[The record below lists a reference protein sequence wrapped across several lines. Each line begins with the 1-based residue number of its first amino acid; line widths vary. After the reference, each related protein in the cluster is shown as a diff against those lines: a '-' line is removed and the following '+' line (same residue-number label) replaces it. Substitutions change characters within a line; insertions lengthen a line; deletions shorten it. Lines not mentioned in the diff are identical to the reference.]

1 MSGSIPQ
8 IAQPQVKPSEP
19 VASPRELF
27 PSSDGPRGSL
37 RIGADVGGTFTDVVV
52 LDGQGNLSTQKVP
65 STPPH
70 FEEAVTRAIGAWLGS
85 AGTSGARVREVAHGT
100 TVATNAV
107 LERRGAKTALIT
119 TKGFR
124 DVLELRRIRVPVL
137 YDWFFRK
144 PRELVERCLRFE
156 VEERILA
163 DGTVQ
168 VALRESGLRNLK
180 QRLEQEAV
188 QSVAVC
194 FLHAYAYPEH
204 EMMAGRFLRRHLPH
218 LTVSLSSEILPE
230 RNEYERTATS
240 VVNAYL
246 RPLMGGYL
254 RALRRNLRRMKIEAP
269 LLIMQSAGG
278 LTPEEDAASRP
289 VFVLESGP
297 AAGVL
302 AAATTASKMG
312 LSNVVTFD
320 MGGTTAKASMIE
332 EGRLGYHSEYEV
344 GASLSTGSR
353 LMGGGGELIRAP
365 SLDIAEVGAGGGSI
379 AYLDRAGGLHV
390 GPRSAGAVP
399 GPACYGRGGREPT
412 VTDANVVLGYVRPGP
427 LANGEVHVDP
437 GAARRA
443 IRDRIAGPLGIGL
456 LEAAEGIHRIANTR
470 IMKALREVS
479 TERGRDPREFVLM
492 AFGGAGPIHAAG
504 LAEELA
510 VQRVIVPALPGL
522 FSALG
527 LLYSD
532 VERHGVRSCLLSIE
546 TLRPRDIEKLRET
559 LERDMLAWFR
569 RGRYSAE
576 RVQLTCSVDMRFRG
590 QTSEIKVPL
599 PAGPLTPR
607 DVDTLRQ
614 TFEDE
619 HQRLYGHRSAP
630 GHTVEVL
637 AVRLVGKAVRD
648 RTEGVLQPLER
659 QGETAPSRTAYFGPR
674 WGAIDTP
681 VVTRTSL
688 REVTQGPLL
697 IDEYD
702 STVVVPPGTRVR
714 LDDLQNVVMEGA
726 GPTHELG

>member
-1 MSGSIPQ
+1 MK
-8 IAQPQVKPSEP
+8 AAK
-19 VASPRELF
+19 RCN
-27 PSSDGPRGSL
+27 DPRGSL

-52 LDGQGNLSTQKVP
+52 LDGRGNLYTYKVP

-70 FEEAVTRAIGAWLGS
+70 FEAAVIQSIGAWLGS
-85 AGTSGARVREVAHGT
+85 TAISGARVREVAHGT

-107 LERRGAKTALIT
+107 LELRGARTALVT
-119 TKGFR
+119 TRGFR

-137 YDWFFRK
+137 YDWFFQK
-144 PRELVERCLRFE
+144 PGELVERYLRFE
-156 VEERILA
+156 VDERILA
-163 DGTVQ
+163 DGDVQ
-168 VALRESGLRNLK
+168 VALRESELWDLK
-180 QRLEQEAV
+180 KKLEQEAV

-204 EMMAGRFLRRHLPH
+204 EMMAGRFLRKHLPH

-230 RNEYERTATS
+230 RKEYERTATT
-240 VVNAYL
+240 VVNAYV
-246 RPLMGGYL
+246 RPVMQGYL
-254 RALRRNLRRMKIEAP
+254 SALRRNLRRMEIEAP

-278 LTPEEDAASRP
+278 LTPEEDAALRP

-302 AAATTASKMG
+302 AAATTAGKAG
-312 LSNVVTFD
+312 LPNLITFD

-353 LMGGGGELIRAP
+353 LMGGSGELIRAP

-379 AYLDRAGGLHV
+379 AYLDRAGGIHV

-399 GPACYGRGGREPT
+399 GPACYRRGGKEPT

-437 GAARRA
+437 EAARRA

-492 AFGGAGPIHAAG
+492 AFGGSGPIHAAG
-504 LAEELA
+504 LAEELS
-510 VQRVIVPALPGL
+510 VQRFMVPVLPGL

-532 VERHGVRSCLLSIE
+532 VERHGVRSCLLAIE
-546 TLRPRDIEKLRET
+546 TLRPREIEQLRET
-559 LERDMLAWFR
+559 LEKDMLSWFR
-569 RGRYSAE
+569 QGHFSAE
-576 RVQLTCSVDMRFRG
+576 RVQLDWSVDMRFRG

-599 PAGPLTPR
+599 PGGTLTPR
-607 DVDTLRQ
+607 DVDSLRQ

-619 HQRLYGHRSAP
+619 HERLYGHRSSA

-648 RTEGVLQPLER
+648 RTEGFLQPPEL
-659 QGETAPSRTAYFGPR
+659 QGDTAPSRTAYFGSR
-674 WGAIDTP
+674 WGAIDAP
-681 VVTRTSL
+681 VVTRASL
-688 REVTQGPLL
+688 QEVTQGPLL

-702 STVVVPPGTRVR
+702 STVVVPPATRVW
-714 LDDLQNVVMEGA
+714 LDDLRNVVMEGV
-726 GPTHELG
+726 GSRQ

>member
-1 MSGSIPQ
+1 MKAAKRAILPQ
-8 IAQPQVKPSEP
+8 
-19 VASPRELF
+19 
-27 PSSDGPRGSL
+27 RGV

-52 LDGQGNLSTQKVP
+52 LDGRGNLHTQKVP

-70 FEEAVTRAIGAWLGS
+70 FEEAVVRAIGAWLGS
-85 AGTSGARVREVAHGT
+85 TGISGACVREVAHGT

-107 LERRGAKTALIT
+107 LERRGARTALVT

-137 YDWFFRK
+137 YDWFFQK
-144 PRELVERCLRFE
+144 PRELVERNLRFE
-156 VEERILA
+156 VDERILA
-163 DGTVQ
+163 NGEVQ
-168 VALRESGLRNLK
+168 ADLRESELWDLK
-180 QRLEQEAV
+180 KKLEQEAV

-204 EMMAGRFLRRHLPH
+204 EMMAGRFLRKHLPH

-230 RNEYERTATS
+230 RKEYERTATTA
-240 VVNAYL
+240 VNAYV
-246 RPLMGGYL
+246 RPVMRGYL
-254 RALRRNLRRMKIEAP
+254 NALRKSLRRMDIEAP

-278 LTPEEDAASRP
+278 LTPEDDAASRP

-302 AAATTASKMG
+302 AAATTAGRMG
-312 LSNVVTFD
+312 LANVITFD

-332 EGRLGYHSEYEV
+332 GGRLGYHSEYEV

-353 LMGGGGELIRAP
+353 LMGGSGELIRAP

-399 GPACYGRGGREPT
+399 GPACYRQGGKEPT

-427 LANGEVHVDP
+427 LANGEIHVDP
-437 GAARRA
+437 EAARRA
-443 IRDRIAGPLGIGL
+443 IQDRIAGPLGVGL
-456 LEAAEGIHRIANTR
+456 FEAAEGIHRIANTR

-492 AFGGAGPIHAAG
+492 AFGGSGPVHAAG
-504 LAEELA
+504 LAEELSVHRA
-510 VQRVIVPALPGL
+510 MIPELPGL

-527 LLYSD
+527 LLCSD
-532 VERHGVRSCLLSIE
+532 VERHGVRSCLLSVESLCPREIE
-546 TLRPRDIEKLRET
+546 QLRKT
-559 LERDMLAWFR
+559 LEKDMLAWFQ
-569 RGRYSAE
+569 RGGYSAE
-576 RVQLTCSVDMRFRG
+576 RVQLACSVDMRFRG
-590 QTSEIKVPL
+590 QTSEIRVPL
-599 PAGPLTPR
+599 PAKPLAPE
-607 DVDTLRQ
+607 DVATLRQ
-614 TFEDE
+614 TFEAE
-619 HQRLYGHRSAP
+619 HERLYGHRSAA

-637 AVRLVGKAVRD
+637 AVRLVGKATRD
-648 RTEGVLQPLER
+648 QTEGFPEPVKL
-659 QGETAPSRTAYFGPR
+659 QGEAAPSRMAYFGSR

-681 VVTRTSL
+681 VVARTSL
-688 REVTQGPLL
+688 REITRGPLL

-702 STVVVPPGTRVR
+702 STVVVPPATRVW

-726 GPTHELG
+726 GSHQ

>member
-1 MSGSIPQ
+1 MKAATRAILPQ
-8 IAQPQVKPSEP
+8 GAV
-19 VASPRELF
+19 
-27 PSSDGPRGSL
+27 

-52 LDGQGNLSTQKVP
+52 LDGRGNLYTQKAP

-70 FEEAVTRAIGAWLGS
+70 FEEAVIQTIGAWLGS
-85 AGTSGARVREVAHGT
+85 TGISGTRVREVAHGT

-107 LERRGAKTALIT
+107 LERRGARTALVT

-137 YDWFFRK
+137 YDWFFQK
-144 PRELVERCLRFE
+144 PGELVERYLRFE
-156 VEERILA
+156 VDERVLA
-163 DGTVQ
+163 NGEVQ
-168 VALRESGLRNLK
+168 SGLRESDLWDLK
-180 QRLEQEAV
+180 KKLEQEAV

-194 FLHAYAYPEH
+194 FLHAYAYPQH
-204 EMMAGRFLRRHLPH
+204 ELMVGRFLRKHLPH
-218 LTVSLSSEILPE
+218 LTVSLSCEILPE
-230 RNEYERTATS
+230 RKEYERTATTA
-240 VVNAYL
+240 VNAYV
-246 RPLMGGYL
+246 RPLMRGYL
-254 RALRRNLRRMKIEAP
+254 NALRRNLRRLEIEAP

-278 LTPEEDAASRP
+278 LTPEEEAAARP

-302 AAATTASKMG
+302 AAATTASRMG
-312 LSNVVTFD
+312 LTNVITFD

-353 LMGGGGELIRAP
+353 LMGGSGELIRAP

-399 GPACYGRGGREPT
+399 GPACYRRGGKEPT
-412 VTDANVVLGYVRPGP
+412 VTDANLVLGYVRPGP

-437 GAARRA
+437 EAARRA
-443 IRDRIAGPLGIGL
+443 IQDRIAGPLGIGL

-492 AFGGAGPIHAAG
+492 AFGGSGPIHAAG
-504 LAEELA
+504 LAEELS
-510 VQRVIVPALPGL
+510 VQRVMVPALPGL

-532 VERHGVRSCLLSIE
+532 VERHEVRSCLLSME
-546 TLRPRDIEKLRET
+546 TLRPREIEQLREP
-559 LERDMLAWFR
+559 LEKDMLAWFR
-569 RGRYSAE
+569 RGHYSAKQ
-576 RVQLTCSVDMRFRG
+576 VQLAWSVDMRFRG
-590 QTSEIKVPL
+590 QTSEIRASL
-599 PAGPLTPR
+599 PARPLTPQ
-607 DVDTLRQ
+607 DVDTLRR
-614 TFEDE
+614 TFENE
-619 HQRLYGHRSAP
+619 HLRLYGHRSAAGNP
-630 GHTVEVL
+630 VEVL

-648 RTEGVLQPLER
+648 RAEGFLQPLEP
-659 QGETAPSRTAYFGPR
+659 QGEAVSSRTAYFGSG

-681 VVTRTSL
+681 VVTRASL
-688 REVTQGPLL
+688 REAAQGPLL

-702 STVVVPPGTRVR
+702 STVVVPPATRVW
-714 LDDLQNVVMEGA
+714 LDDLRNVVMEGA
-726 GPTHELG
+726 GSPP

>member
-1 MSGSIPQ
+1 MKAAKRAILRQ
-8 IAQPQVKPSEP
+8 
-19 VASPRELF
+19 
-27 PSSDGPRGSL
+27 DGV

-52 LDGQGNLSTQKVP
+52 LDGRGNLHTQKVP

-70 FEEAVTRAIGAWLGS
+70 FEEAVIRAIGAWLGS
-85 AGTSGARVREVAHGT
+85 TGISGARVREVAHGT

-107 LERRGAKTALIT
+107 LERRGARTALVT

-137 YDWFFRK
+137 YDWFFQK
-144 PRELVERCLRFE
+144 PRELVERNLRFE
-156 VEERILA
+156 VDERILA
-163 DGTVQ
+163 NGEVQ
-168 VALRESGLRNLK
+168 AGLRESELWDLK
-180 QRLEQEAV
+180 KKLEQEAV

-204 EMMAGRFLRRHLPH
+204 EMMAGRFLRKHLPH

-230 RNEYERTATS
+230 RKEYERTATTA
-240 VVNAYL
+240 VNAYV
-246 RPLMGGYL
+246 RPVMRGYL
-254 RALRRNLRRMKIEAP
+254 NALRKSLRRMDIEAP

-278 LTPEEDAASRP
+278 LTPEDDAASRP

-302 AAATTASKMG
+302 AAATTAGRMG
-312 LSNVVTFD
+312 LANVITFD

-332 EGRLGYHSEYEV
+332 GGRLGYHSEYEV

-353 LMGGGGELIRAP
+353 LMGGSGELIRAP

-399 GPACYGRGGREPT
+399 GPACYRQGGKEPT

-437 GAARRA
+437 EAARRA
-443 IRDRIAGPLGIGL
+443 IQDRIAGPLGVGL
-456 LEAAEGIHRIANTR
+456 FEAAEGIHRIANTR

-492 AFGGAGPIHAAG
+492 AFGGSGPVHAAG
-504 LAEELA
+504 LAEELSVHRA
-510 VQRVIVPALPGL
+510 MIPELPGL

-546 TLRPRDIEKLRET
+546 SLCPQEIEQLRKT
-559 LERDMLAWFR
+559 LEKDMLAWFR
-569 RGRYSAE
+569 RGHYSAE
-576 RVQLTCSVDMRFRG
+576 RVQLACSVDMRFRG
-590 QTSEIKVPL
+590 QTSEIRVPL
-599 PAGPLTPR
+599 PDKPLTPE
-607 DVDTLRQ
+607 DVDTVRQ
-614 TFEDE
+614 TFEAE
-619 HQRLYGHRSAP
+619 HERLYGHRSAA

-637 AVRLVGKAVRD
+637 AVRLVGKAMRD
-648 RTEGVLQPLER
+648 QTEGFPEPVKL
-659 QGETAPSRTAYFGPR
+659 QGEAAPSRMAYFGSR

-681 VVTRTSL
+681 VVARTSL
-688 REVTQGPLL
+688 REITQGPLL

-702 STVVVPPGTRVR
+702 STVVVPPATRVW

-726 GPTHELG
+726 GSHQ

>member
-1 MSGSIPQ
+1 MKAAKRAILRQGG
-8 IAQPQVKPSEP
+8 V
-19 VASPRELF
+19 
-27 PSSDGPRGSL
+27 

-52 LDGQGNLSTQKVP
+52 LDGRGNLHTQKVP

-70 FEEAVTRAIGAWLGS
+70 FEEAVIRAIRVWLGS
-85 AGTSGARVREVAHGT
+85 TGISGARVREVAHGT

-107 LERRGAKTALIT
+107 LERRGATTALVT

-137 YDWFFRK
+137 YDWFFQK
-144 PRELVERCLRFE
+144 PRELVERYLRFE
-156 VEERILA
+156 VDERVLA
-163 DGTVQ
+163 NGEVQ
-168 VALRESGLRNLK
+168 VGLRESELWDLK
-180 QRLEQEAV
+180 KKLEQEAV

-204 EMMAGRFLRRHLPH
+204 EMMAGRFLRKHLPH

-230 RNEYERTATS
+230 RKEYERTATTA
-240 VVNAYL
+240 VNAYV
-246 RPLMGGYL
+246 RPVMRGYL
-254 RALRRNLRRMKIEAP
+254 NALRRSLRRMDIEAP

-278 LTPEEDAASRP
+278 LTPEDDAATRP

-302 AAATTASKMG
+302 AAATTAGRIG
-312 LSNVVTFD
+312 LANLITFD

-353 LMGGGGELIRAP
+353 LMGGSGELIRAP

-399 GPACYGRGGREPT
+399 GPACYRQGGKEPT

-437 GAARRA
+437 EAARRA
-443 IRDRIAGPLGIGL
+443 IQDQIAGPLGVGL
-456 LEAAEGIHRIANTR
+456 FEAAEGIHRIANTR

-492 AFGGAGPIHAAG
+492 AFGGSGPVHAAG
-504 LAEELA
+504 LAEELS
-510 VQRVIVPALPGL
+510 VQRAMIPELPGL

-527 LLYSD
+527 LLCSD

-546 TLRPRDIEKLRET
+546 SLCPREIEQLRKT
-559 LERDMLAWFR
+559 LEKDMLAWFQR
-569 RGRYSAE
+569 AGYSAE
-576 RVQLTCSVDMRFRG
+576 RVQLACSVDMRFRG
-590 QTSEIKVPL
+590 QTSEIRVPL
-599 PAGPLTPR
+599 PAKPLTPE
-607 DVDTLRQ
+607 DVATLRQ
-614 TFEDE
+614 TFEAE
-619 HQRLYGHRSAP
+619 HERLYGHRSAA

-637 AVRLVGKAVRD
+637 AVRLVGNATRD
-648 RTEGVLQPLER
+648 QTEGFPEPVKL
-659 QGETAPSRTAYFGPR
+659 QGEAAPSRMAYFGSR

-681 VVTRTSL
+681 VVARTSL
-688 REVTQGPLL
+688 REITRGPLL

-702 STVVVPPGTRVR
+702 STVVVPPATRVW

-726 GPTHELG
+726 GSHQ